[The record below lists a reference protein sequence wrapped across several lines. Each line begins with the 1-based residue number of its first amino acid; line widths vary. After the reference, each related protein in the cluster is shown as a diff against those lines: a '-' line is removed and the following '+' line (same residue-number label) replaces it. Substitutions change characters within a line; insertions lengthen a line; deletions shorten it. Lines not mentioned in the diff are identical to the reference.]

1 MLSPIPQW
9 VAVYVRSRSEK
20 RVAELMQRV
29 GVENYL
35 PIVSRLH
42 KWSDRYKMV
51 DEPLFKSYVFA
62 KIKKSEVSIVREIDG
77 VVEIVGFGGE
87 IVTVPEE
94 QIATIKS
101 MVDAN
106 QELSVMQSDAL
117 QKGVRVKIVDGVF
130 SGREG
135 LLISDCKEG
144 NFAVRIDAIGLS
156 LVTQIDRLLL
166 QPVFVKDIKSSPQ
179 KEKKHKQQG

>member
-94 QIATIKS
+94 QISIIRN

-117 QKGVRVKIVDGVF
+117 QKGVRVKIVDGAF
-130 SGREG
+130 AGREG

-144 NFAVRIDAIGLS
+144 NFAVKIAAIGLT

-166 QPVFVKDIKSSPQ
+166 QPVVVKGRNASSP
-179 KEKKHKQQG
+179 KAKKT